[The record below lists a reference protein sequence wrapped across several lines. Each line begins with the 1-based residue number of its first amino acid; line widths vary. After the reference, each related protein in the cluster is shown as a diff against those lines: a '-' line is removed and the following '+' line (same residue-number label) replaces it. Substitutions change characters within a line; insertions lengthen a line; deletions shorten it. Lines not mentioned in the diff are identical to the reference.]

1 MTAMVDKDK
10 CVSCGICVD
19 ICPEYAISMDALV
32 VVDPRRCTGCGA
44 CIAECPSEA
53 LSLDRQ
59 PPAAARGVTG

>member
-1 MTAMVDKDK
+1 MTAMVDKDG
-10 CVSCGICVD
+10 CVCCGICVD
-19 ICPEYAISMDALV
+19 ICPEHAISMDALV
-32 VVDPRRCTGCGA
+32 VVDPKRCTGCGA